1 MRISDWSSDVCSSDL
16 LLYARL
22 VATVQR
28 RSGLRSF
35 DRAAVERVIEHC
47 SRLVS
52 DTRKVTARV
61 GLIAD
66 VMREADQVGRDRRH
80 QIISVEDVED
90 ALAAQRYRSDRLERR
105 MREQVLRETI
115 RIATAGEAVG
125 QVNGLA
131 VLQTGSHAFGRPTRI
146 SARVRVGRGRVRSA
160 AHTSELQSLMR
171 NSYAVLCLKKK

>member
-1 MRISDWSSDVCSSDL
+1 MRIRDWSSDVCSSDL
-16 LLYARL
+16 
-22 VATVQR
+22 
-28 RSGLRSF
+28 
-35 DRAAVERVIEHC
+35 
-47 SRLVS
+47 
-52 DTRKVTARV
+52 TRKVTARV

-90 ALAAQRYRSDRLERR
+90 ALAAQRYRSDRVERR

-115 RIATAGEAVG
+115 RIAPDGEAVG

-146 SARVRVGRGRVRSA
+146 SARVRVGRGRVIDIEREVELGDR
-160 AHTSELQSLMR
+160 TSTRL
-171 NSYAVLCLKKK
+171 NSSH